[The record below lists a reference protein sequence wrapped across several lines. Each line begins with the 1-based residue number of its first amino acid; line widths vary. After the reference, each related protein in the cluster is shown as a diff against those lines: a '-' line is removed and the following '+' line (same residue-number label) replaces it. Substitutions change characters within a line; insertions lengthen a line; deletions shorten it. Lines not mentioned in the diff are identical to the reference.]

1 MTNLDD
7 RLREAAAS
15 LEPNEAPI
23 PPFKGVRRRAR
34 RRQMLGVTGALVV
47 IAAVTFAGV
56 SATRDRD
63 KVLVQNPGPTS
74 TTVAPSTTT
83 NSTTTTTTTVPVEL
97 SDVTVY
103 LIANEH
109 LVAAGRRSS
118 WDATPEGAVRELLS
132 GPVSPLE
139 QDLGFSSA
147 IPAGT
152 ILHSVSFDG
161 STAIVDLS
169 QHFTSG
175 GGSLSMEARVAQ
187 VVFTVTQFAGIDHVR
202 FRIDGTPVSTIGGE
216 GLMVDNVDRAAFA
229 NVTPLILVESPTP
242 GQTVRAP
249 LHVHGISNTFEATV
263 NYTLTDPSGVVCPA
277 CAEHVIKES
286 FTMATA
292 GTGIWGTFDFD
303 IPFDVQHAGPIVLE
317 VYENSAKDGTRVH
330 QTTIRL
336 EVQP

>member
-15 LEPNEAPI
+15 LEPNEPPI
-23 PPFKGVRRRAR
+23 PPFRGVQQRAR
-34 RRQMLGVTGALVV
+34 RRRAIGSAGAVVVLV
-47 IAAVTFAGV
+47 AVTFAAV
-56 SATRDRD
+56 STTRDHGR
-63 KVLVQNPGPTS
+63 VTVATPRSTS
-74 TTVAPSTTT
+74 TTVAPTTA
-83 NSTTTTTTTVPVEL
+83 TTTTTTAPVADL
-97 SDVTVY
+97 NDVTVY

-109 LVAAGRRSS
+109 LVAARRGTTG
-118 WDATPEGAVRELLS
+118 DATPENAVRALLN
-132 GPVSPLE
+132 GPAGPAES
-139 QDLGFSSA
+139 DLGFTTA
-147 IPAGT
+147 IPTGT
-152 ILHSVSFDG
+152 LLHSVTVDG
-161 STAIVDLS
+161 PVATVDLS
-169 QHFTSG
+169 QEFASG

-202 FRIDGTPVSTIGGE
+202 FRIDGTPVTTIGGE

-242 GQTVRAP
+242 DQIVRAP

-263 NYTLTDPSGVVCPA
+263 NYTLTDPTGVVCPA

-303 IPFDVQHAGPIVLE
+303 IPFEVQHAGPIVLE
-317 VYENSAKDGTRVH
+317 VYENSAKDGTRVNL
-330 QTTIRL
+330 TRLRL

>member
-23 PPFKGVRRRAR
+23 PPFKGVQRRAR

-74 TTVAPSTTT
+74 TTVAPTTTT
-83 NSTTTTTTTVPVEL
+83 NSTTTTTTTVPVEF
-97 SDVTVY
+97 SDVTIY

-109 LVAAGRRSS
+109 VVAAGREVAGP
-118 WDATPEGAVRELLS
+118 ATPEAAVRALLA
-132 GPVSPLE
+132 GPAGAIES
-139 QDLGFSSA
+139 DLGFSSA
-147 IPAGT
+147 IPSGSDV
-152 ILHSVSFDG
+152 HSVTVDG
-161 STAIVDLS
+161 STATVDLTR
-169 QHFTSG
+169 QFEIG

-202 FRIDGTPVSTIGGE
+202 FRIDGAPVTTIGGE

-229 NVTPLILVESPTP
+229 NVTPLILVESPLP
-242 GQTVRAP
+242 GQTVGAP
-249 LHVHGISNTFEATV
+249 LHVRGMSNTFEATV

-277 CAEHVIKES
+277 CAEHVIKEG

-336 EVQP
+336 DVQP